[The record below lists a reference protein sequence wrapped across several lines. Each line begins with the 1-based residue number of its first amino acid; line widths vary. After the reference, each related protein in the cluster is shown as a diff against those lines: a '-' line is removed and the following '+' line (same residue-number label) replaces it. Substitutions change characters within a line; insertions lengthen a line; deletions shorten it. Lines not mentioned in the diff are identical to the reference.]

1 VVIDGEPYV
10 FKPLHV
16 DDGTAGSLCDL
27 SRRRLLVWP
36 SGLLQA
42 IGSWGTSVR
51 SRTAAKPGAVVDGS
65 GGKLRA
71 RRRVVR
77 QVSERGVPRSDRFQR
92 VDLLVGDVAGL
103 MSGDEHAVTVDAHLR
118 EAGQPD
124 ADLVAGAPVMGRC

>member
-1 VVIDGEPYV
+1 M
-10 FKPLHV
+10 
-16 DDGTAGSLCDL
+16 
-27 SRRRLLVWP
+27 
-36 SGLLQA
+36 
-42 IGSWGTSVR
+42 
-51 SRTAAKPGAVVDGS
+51 DGS